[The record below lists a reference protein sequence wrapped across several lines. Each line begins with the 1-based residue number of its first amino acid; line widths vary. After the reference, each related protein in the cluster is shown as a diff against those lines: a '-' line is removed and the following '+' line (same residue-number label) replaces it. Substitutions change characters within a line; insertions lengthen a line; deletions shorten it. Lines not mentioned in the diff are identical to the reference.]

1 MLDPSIITNGA
12 INAQTQQA
20 NNMTMLGDLG
30 GAFGKLLLARQ
41 INDMNQLDTPEEEK
55 AFAQKHKLFAPQLMQ
70 QYDDNRA
77 AEAKAMRDGLKFDAD
92 LNKTYADTAQTYAL
106 GRKND
111 ADAGKSTA
119 EGKKVGVET
128 TGLGIDQNA
137 KLDTM
142 VWGSVLNG
150 GKNAG
155 IAQLESQKARGL
167 IDEATYNQKLGLIN
181 NLPADP
187 AQAQKY
193 AFAMYKGIQDP
204 RYNLTTAD
212 NVLNNETSTNN
223 NVREVEGRK
232 ATAIING
239 EYGVKQAATTG
250 EYGLKRETISQ
261 THQDGRSQLQNK
273 IEQQKLRM
281 QQEQSQLVTGTDG
294 KAYVFYPNRPN
305 NKFEPY
311 YGKDGNQ
318 MVGEAGKMGA
328 ASNKPMPA
336 SALNLVSTSRDRIQS
351 SQNTIDKIEQS
362 IKDLDPKQGGKLS
375 LGLLGNAGN
384 VARNLTNNSNESS
397 MAYERLNSNIK
408 GMVNEVL
415 QMAKGTQTEGDAQ
428 RAAKVILSTPLT
440 DNRAVSNALA
450 ELKRVAQ
457 KTVALEQGKV
467 EEVYSNYGKEAPIYP
482 AASAPPAGIAA
493 PKTPSGKP
501 RPPLSA
507 YGF

>member
-20 NNMTMLGDLG
+20 NNMNMLGDLG

-41 INDMNQLDTPEEEK
+41 INDMNQMATPEEEK

-70 QYDDNRA
+70 QYNDNRA
-77 AEAKAMRDGLKFDAD
+77 AEAKALKDGLKFDAD
-92 LNKTYADTAQTYAL
+92 LNKTYADTAQTLAL

-128 TGLGIDQNA
+128 TGLDIDQNA
-137 KLDTM
+137 KLDSM

-155 IAQLESQKARGL
+155 IAQLEIQKSRGL

-204 RYNLTTAD
+204 KYNLTTAD
-212 NVLNNETSTNN
+212 NVLDNETSRQNTINTNQTSERN
-223 NVREVEGRK
+223 NVRTTQASMYSSDRSLEGTK
-232 ATAIING
+232 YTANQATYRTEKEIEAAKKQGKQQLING
-239 EYGVKQAATTG
+239 LVYTVYPDGTADEFIDPKTGQQATS
-250 EYGLKRETISQ
+250 L
-261 THQDGRSQLQNK
+261 
-273 IEQQKLRM
+273 
-281 QQEQSQLVTGTDG
+281 
-294 KAYVFYPNRPN
+294 
-305 NKFEPY
+305 
-311 YGKDGNQ
+311 GN
-318 MVGEAGKMGA
+318 GIG
-328 ASNKPMPA
+328 NKPMPA
-336 SALNLVSTSRDRIQS
+336 SALNLVSTSRDKIQS

-384 VARNLTNNSNESS
+384 VARNLTGNSNESS
-397 MAYERLNSNIK
+397 LAYERLNSNIK

>member
-1 MLDPSIITNGA
+1 MLDSSIITNGTLA
-12 INAQTQQA
+12 AQAQQA
-20 NNMTMLGDLG
+20 QNMNMLGELG

-41 INDMNQLDTPEEEK
+41 INDMNQMATPEEEK

-70 QYDDNRA
+70 QYNDNRA
-77 AEAKAMRDGLKFDAD
+77 SEVKSVRDGLKFYSDLGKTNAETGKLKSESGKIDAE
-92 LNKTYADTAQTYAL
+92 K
-106 GRKND
+106 
-111 ADAGKSTA
+111 GKIGA
-119 EGKKVGVET
+119 ETKGMD
-128 TGLGIDQNA
+128 IDQNA
-137 KLDTM
+137 KLNNM
-142 VWGSVLNG
+142 VWGSVLEG

-155 IAQLESQKARGL
+155 LARLEMQKSRGE
-167 IDEATYNQKLGLIN
+167 IDEATYNQQVGFIN
-181 NLPADP
+181 NLPGDLKLARE
-187 AQAQKY
+187 Y
-193 AFAMYKGIQDP
+193 AMAMYRGAQDP
-204 RYNLTTAD
+204 KYILPTAD

-223 NVREVEGRK
+223 NVRDNQGR
-232 ATAIING
+232 AQVANING
-239 EYGVKQAATTG
+239 EWGVKQAATTG
-250 EYGLKRETISQ
+250 EYGLERETISQ
-261 THQDGRSQLQNK
+261 THQDGRNQASLTWQ
-273 IEQQKLRM
+273 R
-281 QQEQSQLVTGTDG
+281 QQEEIKAKRGEYKSFGGKVYFVNSTGVYE
-294 KAYVFYPNRPN
+294 A
-305 NKFEPY
+305 
-311 YGKDGNQ
+311 KDQNGNPILDNSS
-318 MVGEAGKMGA
+318 V
-328 ASNKPMPA
+328 NKPMPA
-336 SALNLVSTSRDRIQS
+336 SALNLVSTSRDKIQG

-384 VARNLTNNSNESS
+384 VARNLTGNSNESS
-397 MAYERLNSNIK
+397 LAYERLNSNIK

-428 RAAKVILSTPLT
+428 RAAKVILSTQLT

-482 AASAPPAGIAA
+482 AASAPPSSIAA

>member
-20 NNMTMLGDLG
+20 NNMNMLGDLG

-55 AFAQKHKLFAPQLMQ
+55 AFATSHKLFSPQLME
-70 QYDDNRA
+70 QYKTNRLI
-77 AEAKAMRDGLKFDAD
+77 ETKALRDKLKFDAD

-111 ADAGKSTA
+111 AEAGKTTA

-128 TGLGIDQNA
+128 TGLDIDQNA
-137 KLDTM
+137 KLDSM

-155 IAQLESQKARGL
+155 IAQLEIQKSRGL

-261 THQDGRSQLQNK
+261 THQDGRNQASLTWQ
-273 IEQQKLRM
+273 R
-281 QQEQSQLVTGTDG
+281 QQEEIKAKRGEYKSFGGKVYFVNSTGVYE
-294 KAYVFYPNRPN
+294 A
-305 NKFEPY
+305 
-311 YGKDGNQ
+311 KDQNGNPILDNSS
-318 MVGEAGKMGA
+318 V
-328 ASNKPMPA
+328 NKPMPA

-384 VARNLTNNSNESS
+384 VARNLTGNSNESS
-397 MAYERLNSNIK
+397 LAYERLNSNIK

-428 RAAKVILSTPLT
+428 RAAKVILSTQLT

-482 AASAPPAGIAA
+482 AASAPPESIAA

>member
-41 INDMNQLDTPEEEK
+41 INDMNQLDTAE
-55 AFAQKHKLFAPQLMQ
+55 AQKAYAQRARLFAPQLMQ
-70 QYDDNRA
+70 QYNDNRA
-77 AEAKAMRDGLKFDAD
+77 AEAKALKDGLKFDAD

-128 TGLGIDQNA
+128 TGLDIDQNA
-137 KLDTM
+137 KLDSM

-155 IAQLESQKARGL
+155 IAQLEIQKSRGL

-204 RYNLTTAD
+204 KYNLTTAD
-212 NVLNNETSTNN
+212 QVLQSNTQKYVSDNSL
-223 NVREVEGRK
+223 EGTK
-232 ATAIING
+232 YASDNTLEGAKYSSDNSLEGAKYTANQATYRTEKEIEAAKRQGKQQLING
-239 EYGVKQAATTG
+239 LVYTVYPDGTADEFIDPKTGQQATSLGNGVG
-250 EYGLKRETISQ
+250 
-261 THQDGRSQLQNK
+261 
-273 IEQQKLRM
+273 
-281 QQEQSQLVTGTDG
+281 
-294 KAYVFYPNRPN
+294 
-305 NKFEPY
+305 
-311 YGKDGNQ
+311 
-318 MVGEAGKMGA
+318 
-328 ASNKPMPA
+328 NKPMPA
-336 SALNLVSTSRDRIQS
+336 SALNLVSASRDKIQS

-362 IKDLDPKQGGKLS
+362 IKDLDPKQGGKLK
-375 LGLLGNAGN
+375 LGLLSNAGN
-384 VARNLTNNSNESS
+384 AASNLFSKGDESS
-397 MAYERLNSNIK
+397 LAYERLNSNIK

>member
-20 NNMTMLGDLG
+20 NNMNMLGDLG

-41 INDMNQLDTPEEEK
+41 INDMNQMATPEEEK

-77 AEAKAMRDGLKFDAD
+77 AEAKALKDGLKFDAD

-128 TGLGIDQNA
+128 TGLGIDQNT
-137 KLDTM
+137 KLDSM

-155 IAQLESQKARGL
+155 IAQLEIQKARGL

-204 RYNLTTAD
+204 KYNLTTAD
-212 NVLNNETSTNN
+212 QVLQSNTQKYVSDNSLEGTKYASDNSLAGTKYASDNTLEGTKYSSDNSLEGTKYTANQATYRTQAEIDAAKKQGKQQLINGLVYTVYPDGTADAFIDPKTGQQATSLGDGSGNKNSPQQETKRAQNVLSLTQQAEQILSSGKVTGSGIGSLLDTGASWFGVST
-223 NVREVEGRK
+223 EGAQGTAQLSTIAGQLVSNMPRMEGPQSDK
-232 ATAIING
+232 DVQMYKQMAGDLSNASLPVATRM
-239 EYGVKQAATTG
+239 AA
-250 EYGLKRETISQ
+250 LR
-261 THQDGRSQLQNK
+261 QLQ
-273 IEQQKLRM
+273 
-281 QQEQSQLVTGTDG
+281 
-294 KAYVFYPNRPN
+294 
-305 NKFEPY
+305 
-311 YGKDGNQ
+311 
-318 MVGEAGKMGA
+318 
-328 ASNKPMPA
+328 
-336 SALNLVSTSRDRIQS
+336 ALNEKYLNNGT
-351 SQNTIDKIEQS
+351 
-362 IKDLDPKQGGKLS
+362 GG
-375 LGLLGNAGN
+375 
-384 VARNLTNNSNESS
+384 
-397 MAYERLNSNIK
+397 
-408 GMVNEVL
+408 
-415 QMAKGTQTEGDAQ
+415 
-428 RAAKVILSTPLT
+428 
-440 DNRAVSNALA
+440 
-450 ELKRVAQ
+450 
-457 KTVALEQGKV
+457 
-467 EEVYSNYGKEAPIYP
+467 YP
-482 AASAPPAGIAA
+482 AASAPPESIAA

>member
-41 INDMNQLDTPEEEK
+41 INDMNQMATPEEEK

-77 AEAKAMRDGLKFDAD
+77 AEAKALKDGLKFDAD

-128 TGLGIDQNA
+128 TGLDIDQNA
-137 KLDTM
+137 KLDSM

-155 IAQLESQKARGL
+155 IAQLEIQKSRGL

-204 RYNLTTAD
+204 KYNLTTAD
-212 NVLNNETSTNN
+212 NALDNQTSRQNTIDSNQTSERN
-223 NVREVEGRK
+223 NVRTTQASMYGSDRSLEGTK
-232 ATAIING
+232 YTANQATYRTEKEIEAAKKQGKQQLING
-239 EYGVKQAATTG
+239 LVYTVYPDGTADEFIDPKTGQQATS
-250 EYGLKRETISQ
+250 L
-261 THQDGRSQLQNK
+261 
-273 IEQQKLRM
+273 
-281 QQEQSQLVTGTDG
+281 
-294 KAYVFYPNRPN
+294 
-305 NKFEPY
+305 
-311 YGKDGNQ
+311 GN
-318 MVGEAGKMGA
+318 GIG
-328 ASNKPMPA
+328 NKPMPA
-336 SALNLVSTSRDRIQS
+336 SALNLVSTSRDKIQS

-384 VARNLTNNSNESS
+384 VARNLTGNSNESS
-397 MAYERLNSNIK
+397 LAYERLNSNIK

>member
-1 MLDPSIITNGA
+1 MLDPSIITNGTLA
-12 INAQTQQA
+12 AQAQQEA
-20 NNMTMLGDLG
+20 NMKAMGDLG

-41 INDMNQLDTPEEEK
+41 INDMNQMATPEEEK

-70 QYDDNRA
+70 QYNDNRA
-77 AEAKAMRDGLKFDAD
+77 AEAKAIKDGLKFDAD

-111 ADAGKSTA
+111 ADAGKATA

-128 TGLGIDQNA
+128 TGLDIDQNT

-142 VWGSVLNG
+142 IWGSVLNG

-155 IAQLESQKARGL
+155 IAQLEIQKSRGL

-204 RYNLTTAD
+204 KYNLTTAD
-212 NVLNNETSTNN
+212 NALDNQTSRQNTIDTNQTSERN
-223 NVREVEGRK
+223 NVRTTQASMYSSDRSLEGTK
-232 ATAIING
+232 YTANQATYRTEKEIEAAKKQGKQQLING
-239 EYGVKQAATTG
+239 LVYTVYPDGTADEFIDPKTGQQATS
-250 EYGLKRETISQ
+250 L
-261 THQDGRSQLQNK
+261 
-273 IEQQKLRM
+273 
-281 QQEQSQLVTGTDG
+281 
-294 KAYVFYPNRPN
+294 
-305 NKFEPY
+305 
-311 YGKDGNQ
+311 GN
-318 MVGEAGKMGA
+318 GIG
-328 ASNKPMPA
+328 NKPMPA
-336 SALNLVSTSRDRIQS
+336 SALNLISTSRDKIQS

-384 VARNLTNNSNESS
+384 VARNLTGNSNESS
-397 MAYERLNSNIK
+397 LAYERLNSNIK